1 MIVQQRNGAP
11 MFYRPDGTL
20 VEIAPAMHRV
30 SDHCEPL
37 GSGAC
42 TTVAAGDAAPFDI
55 NWAID
60 VLYDNAVRVEV

>member
-1 MIVQQRNGAP
+1 

-30 SDHCEPL
+30 SDDCEPL

-42 TTVAAGDAAPFDI
+42 TRVAVGDAGPLDMT
-55 NWAID
+55 WAID
-60 VLYDNAVRVEV
+60 VLYDNAVQVEV